1 MPFLFLFVVI
11 LQFYGALST
20 DISSLALL
28 FNVPW
33 KQIERPRQR
42 ERERERSTARL
53 VSGCEWESTG

>member
-33 KQIERPRQR
+33 KQIERARQR
-42 ERERERSTARL
+42 EGEIEEYGKT
-53 VSGCEWESTG
+53 GEWV